1 MTEKVKPVIG
11 YYFLLPDFKSRG
23 HPSYECPKSN
33 SVLSE
38 EDYAAYQAVLS
49 RMGTRYSTA
58 KVPDMNDPNKML
70 ELEPDLT
77 ALMYSGATEATQ
89 ARFLRS
95 HFLIGC

>member
-1 MTEKVKPVIG
+1 MALVRLVARNHSVRSFIIVPTWG
-11 YYFLLPDFKSRG
+11 YG
-23 HPSYECPKSN
+23 CPKSN
-33 SVLSE
+33 SHLSE
-38 EDYAAYQAVLS
+38 DDYAAYQAVLS